1 MPNRSYD
8 ELVTALAGT
17 LSARQADSEAIKESL
32 KLLCDAFPFDCGL
45 IYEMNP
51 QCHFQLKECY
61 MPCAM
66 PLRETFVLE
75 DIRQECYG
83 GPAEGTVSF
92 IAASDR
98 NAPHEAAVL
107 RFFSAVSLAV
117 CAIGDRQ
124 CPLGFLVFIGAA
136 PEKPLSA
143 ADRDALSALLPLLG
157 NYAGMRMYRNK
168 LSATQG
174 FLENLLDNT
183 GIDIYINDFHTHE
196 ILYVNK
202 SMAAPY
208 GGVSQFMG
216 KRCWEVLFPEKTG
229 PCDFCPQEKLVDD
242 EGNPTKVYSWN
253 YQRPLDG
260 SWFRVFSKA
269 FRWVDGRLAHLVSS
283 ADITENKRNEALI
296 EYMANYDQLTRLPN
310 RRMLVSECERRIDR
324 ATENEKGYVLFFDID
339 GFKAVNDNF
348 GHDAG
353 DECLVKLGEF
363 FAGVP
368 MLKDAV
374 YRNGGDEF
382 VAVVGGE
389 EMAKDNV
396 RDLAGFIL
404 ERFNKPWVLKEG
416 PVSCGISIGVA
427 CYPEDGTTAEELLH
441 KADLAMYQVKKSG
454 GGGLCFGYQLEPEGD
469 C

>member
-1 MPNRSYD
+1 MPNHSDD
-8 ELVTALAGT
+8 ELIAALAGV
-17 LSARQADSEAIKESL
+17 LSAKRADVNAIKESL
-32 KLLCDAFPFDCGL
+32 KLLCGAFSFDCGL
-45 IYEMNP
+45 VYEMNP
-51 QCHFQLKECY
+51 QCHFQLSEWYTLCEI
-61 MPCAM
+61 

-75 DIRQECYG
+75 DIEQECRSRMAG
-83 GPAEGTVSF
+83 EAVSF
-92 IAASDR
+92 IAAGDR
-98 NAPHEAAVL
+98 NAPYEAAML
-107 RFFSAVSLAV
+107 RFFSAASLAV
-117 CAIGDRQ
+117 SAIGDEQ
-124 CPLGFLVFIGAA
+124 CPLGFLVFISTA
-136 PEKPLSA
+136 PEKALSD
-143 ADRDALSALLPLLG
+143 ADRGALSVLLPLLG
-157 NYAGMRMYRNK
+157 NYAGVRMYRDK
-168 LSATQG
+168 LSVTQS

-183 GIDIYINDFHTHE
+183 GIDIYINDFYTHE

-208 GGVSQFMG
+208 GGVSKFMG

-229 PCDFCPQEKLVDD
+229 QCDFCPQKKIVDE

-269 FRWVDGRLAHLVSS
+269 FRWGDGRLAHLVSS

-310 RRMLVSECERRIDR
+310 RRMLVNECERRIDR

-353 DECLVKLGEF
+353 DEFLVKLGEF
-363 FAGVP
+363 FTGVP

-389 EMAKDNV
+389 GMTKDIV
-396 RDLAGFIL
+396 RALAHCII
-404 ERFNKPWVLKEG
+404 ERFSRPWELKKG
-416 PVSCGISIGVA
+416 PVSCGISVGVA
-427 CYPEDGTTAEELLH
+427 CYPEDGTTAEELLR
-441 KADLAMYQVKKSG
+441 KADMAMYQVKKAG
-454 GGGLCFGYQLEPEGD
+454 GGDLCFGYQLKSEGA
-469 C
+469 